1 MENIVKETFDR
12 LMEGYGMDYPDE
24 FKYERLIYNQAR
36 LDVVTALAVS
46 KRKGV
51 YVSDEVIDIVLG
63 IPLEEKPKNE
73 PFNMEDEA

>member
-12 LMEGYGMDYPDE
+12 LMEGYGMGHPDK

-36 LDVVTALAVS
+36 LDVVTALTVA
-46 KRKGV
+46 KRGRV

-63 IPLEEKPKNE
+63 IPQEENPENE
-73 PFNMEDEA
+73 PVHMEEE

>member
-24 FKYERLIYNQAR
+24 FKHERLIYNQAR
-36 LDVVTALAVS
+36 LDVVTALTVS

-51 YVSDEVIDIVLG
+51 YVSDKVIDIVLG
-63 IPLEEKPKNE
+63 IPLEEE
-73 PFNMEDEA
+73 PESEPADD

>member
-12 LMEGYGMDYPDE
+12 LMEGYGMDE